1 MAKYVITDIEYDDGH
16 PELPTTLTMVLDREM
31 EKEEL
36 EHEAS
41 EFISKETGFCHTAFC
56 VEIDKQPNAKPLL
69 PFVVLHTV
77 GTASVPKGAVFMA
90 VDNDHAVELMESEN
104 PHANITWIVQT
115 DDVEHAFDVYHKES
129 TFEDVG

>member
-1 MAKYVITDIEYDDGH
+1 MKYLITDIEYDDGH
-16 PELPTTLTMVLDREM
+16 PDLPATLTMVLDREL

-36 EHEAS
+36 EHQAS
-41 EFISKETGFCHTAFC
+41 EFISNETGFCHKGFS
-56 VEIDKQPNAKPLL
+56 VKPLL
-69 PFVVLHTV
+69 PFIVLHTV
-77 GTASVPKGAVFMA
+77 GTASVPDGALFMA
-90 VDNDHAVELMESEN
+90 VDSDHAEELMESEK